1 MNIKR
6 PVYRTCIITRE
17 SILKKDLFRLT
28 KIDNKV
34 VIDVNQKLP
43 GRGVYIKKDLKVI
56 ELAHKRK
63 ALNKALRT
71 EVDEELYIS
80 LIQALSKERR
90 D

>member
-1 MNIKR
+1 M
-6 PVYRTCIITRE
+6 CIISRE
-17 SILKKDLFRLT
+17 SLLKNDLFRLT

-34 VIDVNQKLP
+34 VFDENQNLP

-63 ALNKALRT
+63 ALNKAFRT
-71 EVDEELYIS
+71 EVNEELYIS

-90 D
+90 DWYGK